1 MNQAN
6 EDALNN
12 FLNRFKKL
20 GFEDAEGE
28 MVISY
33 PNYDP
38 DDLVQRYL
46 TIANTSYG
54 KNWNNEQDIEN
65 TDETDKHK
73 IVKDVIHTY
82 ESNKYGGK
90 RKRRSKFRKHNKS
103 KKSKKSKKSRKSK
116 KSKKSKK
123 RRTVKRH

>member
-1 MNQAN
+1 MNEAN

-12 FLNRFKKL
+12 FLNRFSKL
-20 GFEDAEGE
+20 GFEEAEGE

-33 PNYDP
+33 PDYDP

-65 TDETDKHK
+65 ADETDKRN
-73 IVKDVIHTY
+73 IARDVIHTY
-82 ESNKYGGK
+82 ESESPSEEMEVEYGGK
-90 RKRRSKFRKHNKS
+90 RKRRSKSRKHKKS
-103 KKSKKSKKSRKSK
+103 KKYKKSKKSRK
-116 KSKKSKK
+116 